1 MAYNLSSMHGQ
12 IAVVRLRA
20 PASAITSA
28 GDGNRIYFAQPQRV
42 GKRAYADQGAC
53 RHPGEAERC
62 VSDEGIS
69 WGCPQCAAA
78 AAQQPRTRLLRPAAA
93 SES

>member
-28 GDGNRIYFAQPQRV
+28 GDGNRTYFAQPQRV

-53 RHPGEAERC
+53 RHPREAERC

-69 WGCPQCAAA
+69 WGCRNARP
-78 AAQQPRTRLLRPAAA
+78 PRRRNLERA
-93 SES
+93 SPSRGGE